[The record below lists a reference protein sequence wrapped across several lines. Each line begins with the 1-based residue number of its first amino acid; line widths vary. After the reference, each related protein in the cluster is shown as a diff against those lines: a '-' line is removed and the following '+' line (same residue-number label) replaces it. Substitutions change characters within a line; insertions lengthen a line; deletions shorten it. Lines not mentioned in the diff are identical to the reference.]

1 MTDEEVREA
10 AFGHGGNSLAE
21 VGCAAAVFDYDAQ
34 AMAIARQRITL
45 APASWRQA
53 VASLAKGDLF
63 EGEEISKLEQAFADF
78 IRVPEA
84 VGVPSARAGLR
95 FIFQALDLQPGD
107 EVICSAFGYPIVP
120 FLVKSLGFDLK
131 FADCEMTTLGM
142 DPEALREMISERT
155 RAVIVTHLY
164 GVPCQVDK
172 IAEITESQGAHL
184 IEDCAHCYGAS
195 VGGRKAGAFGSA
207 AYFSF
212 ETSKMI
218 NTMGGGMVTVDD
230 TALAERIREVGRNEP
245 QKDLGWLSKRLFKTT
260 FEATVTHPLVF
271 NLGVYQALRYAPRG
285 KEGEDRFASGYHGD
299 EVSMAGRLGKFTN
312 YQAKLG
318 ARQMELIAPLSVR
331 RNENA
336 QRLIGQLEDVVRF
349 QQPAGPDVTANYMLV
364 TALFENM
371 RQVSRALLQKGVDTK
386 HLYMRDCSG
395 MFEGEA
401 PFPNAA
407 RAEREI
413 LHLPAY
419 PQLSTAQIDS
429 IATKTRQVVTAL

>member
-1 MTDEEVREA
+1 
-10 AFGHGGNSLAE
+10 
-21 VGCAAAVFDYDAQ
+21 
-34 AMAIARQRITL
+34 MAIARQRITL
-45 APASWRQA
+45 APATWRQA
-53 VASLAKGDLF
+53 AGGLVRGDLW
-63 EGEEISKLEQAFADF
+63 EGEEIAQAEKAFADF
-78 IRVPEA
+78 IGVPAA

-131 FADCEMTTLGM
+131 FADCEMTTLGL
-142 DPEALREMISERT
+142 DPEALRETISDRT

-164 GVPCQVDK
+164 GIPCQVDK
-172 IAEITESQGAHL
+172 IAEITAAHSAHL

-195 VGGRKAGAFGSA
+195 VGGRKVGAFGSA

-218 NTMGGGMVTVDD
+218 NTMGGGMVTVNN
-230 TALAERIREVGRNEP
+230 TELAERVREVGSQEP
-245 QKDLGWLSKRLFKTT
+245 QKDLSWLGKRLFRTT
-260 FEATVTHPLVF
+260 FEATVTHPAVF

-312 YQAKLG
+312 YQARL
-318 ARQMELIAPLSVR
+318 ALSQMERIGTLSER
-331 RNENA
+331 RNANA
-336 QRLIGQLEDVVRF
+336 ERLIGQLEDVVQF
-349 QQPAGPDVTANYMLV
+349 QRPAGPDVTANFMLV
-364 TALFENM
+364 TALFEEM
-371 RQVSRALLQKGVDTK
+371 KKVSEALLRRGVDTK
-386 HLYMRDCSG
+386 HLYMRDCTG
-395 MFEGEA
+395 MFEGSQ
-401 PFPNAA
+401 PFANAG

-419 PQLSTAQIDS
+419 PQLSTSQIDQ
-429 IATKTRQVVTAL
+429 IAARTREVVTAL

>member
-1 MTDEEVREA
+1 
-10 AFGHGGNSLAE
+10 
-21 VGCAAAVFDYDAQ
+21 
-34 AMAIARQRITL
+34 MAIARQRITL
-45 APASWRQA
+45 APATWRQA
-53 VASLAKGDLF
+53 LTGIVRGDLW
-63 EGEEISKLEQAFADF
+63 EGGEIAQLERAFAEF
-78 IRVPEA
+78 IGVPAA

-95 FIFQALDLQPGD
+95 FIFQALDLQAGD

-142 DPEALREMISERT
+142 DPEALRGVISEKT

-172 IAEITESQGAHL
+172 IAEITQRHGTHL

-218 NTMGGGMVTVDD
+218 NTMGGGMVTANDA
-230 TALAERIREVGRNEP
+230 ALAERIREVGSGEP
-245 QKDLGWLSKRLFKTT
+245 QKDLSWLSKRLFKTT
-260 FEATVTHPLVF
+260 FEASVTHPLVF
-271 NLGVYQALRYAPRG
+271 NLGVYQALRFAPRD
-285 KEGEDRFASGYHGD
+285 KEGQDRFASGYHGD

-318 ARQMELIAPLSVR
+318 LGQMERIKPASVR

-336 QRLIGQLEDVVRF
+336 ERLIGQLEDVVEF
-349 QQPAGPDVTANYMLV
+349 QRPAGPDVTANYMLV

-371 RQVSRALLQKGVDTK
+371 QEVSRALLRVGVDTK
-386 HLYMRDCSG
+386 YHYMRDCTG
-395 MFEGEA
+395 MFEGSV
-401 PFPNAA
+401 PFENAA

-419 PQLSTAQIDS
+419 PQLSTSQIDE
-429 IATKTRQVVTAL
+429 IAAKTRQVVTAL

>member
-1 MTDEEVREA
+1 MVRGDLWE
-10 AFGHGGNSLAE
+10 GE
-21 VGCAAAVFDYDAQ
+21 D
-34 AMAIARQRITL
+34 IAR
-45 APASWRQA
+45 
-53 VASLAKGDLF
+53 
-63 EGEEISKLEQAFADF
+63 LEKAFADF
-78 IRVPEA
+78 IDVPAA

-120 FLVKSLGFDLK
+120 FLVKSLGYDLK

-142 DPEALREMISERT
+142 DPEALRDVISERT
-155 RAVIVTHLY
+155 RAVITTHLY

-172 IAEITESQGAHL
+172 IAEITRAHGAHL
-184 IEDCAHCYGAS
+184 IEDCAHCYGAA

-230 TALAERIREVGRNEP
+230 AALAERIREVGSQEP
-245 QKDLGWLSKRLFKTT
+245 QKDLNWLSKRLFKTT
-260 FEATVTHPLVF
+260 FEATVTHPLFF
-271 NLGVYQALRYAPRG
+271 NLGVYQALRFAPRD
-285 KEGEDRFASGYHGD
+285 KEGQDRFASGYHGD

-318 ARQMELIAPLSVR
+318 LKQMERIQPASVR

-336 QRLIGQLEDVVRF
+336 ERLIGQLEDIVEF
-349 QQPAGPDVTANYMLV
+349 QRPAGPDVIANYMLV
-364 TALFENM
+364 TALFERM
-371 RQVSRALLQKGVDTK
+371 QEVSKALLRVGVDTK
-386 HLYMRDCSG
+386 YHYMRDCTG
-395 MFEGEA
+395 MFEGSAAFE
-401 PFPNAA
+401 NAA
-407 RAEREI
+407 RAQREI

-419 PQLSTAQIDS
+419 PQLSTSQIDE
-429 IATKTRQVVTAL
+429 IAAKTRQVVTSL

>member
-1 MTDEEVREA
+1 
-10 AFGHGGNSLAE
+10 
-21 VGCAAAVFDYDAQ
+21 
-34 AMAIARQRITL
+34 MAIARQRITL
-45 APASWRQA
+45 APATWRQA
-53 VASLAKGDLF
+53 LAGLGRGDLW
-63 EGEEISKLEQAFADF
+63 EGGEIARAEEAFAEF
-78 IRVPEA
+78 IGAPAA

-131 FADCEMTTLGM
+131 FADCEMTTLGL
-142 DPEALREMISERT
+142 DPEALSEVISERT
-155 RAVIVTHLY
+155 RAVIITHLY
-164 GVPCQVDK
+164 GVPCRVDEIAS
-172 IAEITESQGAHL
+172 IAEAHGAQL

-195 VGGRKAGAFGSA
+195 VGGRKVGAFGAA

-230 TALAERIREVGRNEP
+230 PALAERIRKVGSKEP
-245 QKDLGWLSKRLFKTT
+245 QKDLNWLAKRLFKTT

-271 NLGVYQALRYAPRG
+271 NLGVYQALRFAPRG

-312 YQAKLG
+312 YQARL
-318 ARQMELIAPLSVR
+318 ALAQMERIGSSGAR

-336 QRLIGQLEDVVRF
+336 VRLIGQLEDVVQF
-349 QQPAGPDVTANYMLV
+349 QQPAGPEVTANYMLV

-371 RQVSRALLQKGVDTK
+371 KEVSAALLRRGIDTK
-386 HLYMRDCSG
+386 HLYMRDCTG
-395 MFEGEA
+395 MFEGSES
-401 PFPNAA
+401 FVNAA

-419 PQLSTAQIDS
+419 PQLSSAQIDR
-429 IATKTRQVVTAL
+429 IAVRTREVVTTL

>member
-1 MTDEEVREA
+1 MMRRRWRLRDSESRWR
-10 AFGHGGNSLAE
+10 
-21 VGCAAAVFDYDAQ
+21 
-34 AMAIARQRITL
+34 RQPVI
-45 APASWRQA
+45 
-53 VASLAKGDLF
+53 G
-63 EGEEISKLEQAFADF
+63 
-78 IRVPEA
+78 VPEA
-84 VGVPSARAGLR
+84 VAVPSARAGLR
-95 FIFQALDLQPGD
+95 FIFQALDLQKGD

-142 DPEALREMISERT
+142 DPQALRQVISDKT
-155 RAVIVTHLY
+155 RAVITTHLY

-172 IAEITESQGAHL
+172 LAQISQTHGAHL

-218 NTMGGGMVTVDD
+218 NTMGGGMVTVNDKEF
-230 TALAERIREVGRNEP
+230 AEKIREVGSEEP
-245 QKDLGWLSKRLFKTT
+245 QKDLSWLAKRLFKTT

-271 NLGVYQALRYAPRG
+271 NLGVYQALRYAPKG

-299 EVSMAGRLGKFTN
+299 EVSMAGRLGRFTN

-318 ARQMELIAPLSVR
+318 AKQMEVIGPLSVR

-336 QRLIGQLEDVVRF
+336 ERLISQLEDVVQF
-349 QQPAGPDVTANYMLV
+349 QQPAGPEVTANYMLV

-371 RQVSRALLQKGVDTK
+371 PEIARALLRKGVDTK

-395 MFEGEA
+395 MFEGAE
-401 PFPNAA
+401 PFANAV

-419 PQLSTAQIDS
+419 PQLSTAQIDE
-429 IATKTRQVVTAL
+429 IAAKTRQVVTSL

>member
-1 MTDEEVREA
+1 
-10 AFGHGGNSLAE
+10 
-21 VGCAAAVFDYDAQ
+21 
-34 AMAIARQRITL
+34 MAIARQRITL
-45 APASWRQA
+45 APATWRQA
-53 VASLAKGDLF
+53 LAGTVRGDLW
-63 EGEEISKLEQAFADF
+63 EGGEIARLEKAFADF
-78 IRVPEA
+78 ISVPAA

-95 FIFQALDLQPGD
+95 FIFQALDLAAGD

-142 DPEALREMISERT
+142 DPEALREAISEKT

-172 IAEITESQGAHL
+172 IAEITQTHGAHL

-218 NTMGGGMVTVDD
+218 NTMGGGMVTVNDA
-230 TALAERIREVGRNEP
+230 ALAERIREVGRDEP
-245 QKDLGWLSKRLFKTT
+245 QKDLSWLAKRLFKTT
-260 FEATVTHPLVF
+260 FEATVTHPVVF
-271 NLGVYQALRYAPRG
+271 NLGVYQALRYAPRD
-285 KEGEDRFASGYHGD
+285 KQGEDRFASGYHGD
-299 EVSMAGRLGKFTN
+299 EVSMDGRLGRFTN

-318 ARQMELIAPLSVR
+318 TRQMDRIGPASVR

-336 QRLIGQLEDVVRF
+336 ERLIGQLEDIVQF
-349 QQPAGPDVTANYMLV
+349 QRPVGPEVTANYMLV

-371 RQVSRALLQKGVDTK
+371 QEVSRGLLRLGVDTK
-386 HLYMRDCSG
+386 HHYMRDCTG
-395 MFEGEA
+395 MFEGSA
-401 PFPNAA
+401 PSANAA

-419 PQLSTAQIDS
+419 PQLSTARIDE
-429 IATKTRQVVTAL
+429 IAVKTRKVVTAL

>member
-1 MTDEEVREA
+1 
-10 AFGHGGNSLAE
+10 
-21 VGCAAAVFDYDAQ
+21 
-34 AMAIARQRITL
+34 MAIARQRITL
-45 APASWRQA
+45 APATWRQA
-53 VASLAKGDLF
+53 LAGMARGNLWEGD
-63 EGEEISKLEQAFADF
+63 EIARLEKAFAEF
-78 IRVPEA
+78 IGVPEA
-84 VGVPSARAGLR
+84 VAVPSARAGLR
-95 FIFQALDLQPGD
+95 FIFQALDLQKGD

-142 DPEALREMISERT
+142 DPQALRQVISDKT
-155 RAVIVTHLY
+155 RAVITTHLY

-172 IAEITESQGAHL
+172 LAQISQTHGAHL

-218 NTMGGGMVTVDD
+218 NTMGGGMVTVNDKEF
-230 TALAERIREVGRNEP
+230 AEKIREVGSEEP
-245 QKDLGWLSKRLFKTT
+245 QKDLSWLAKRLFKTT

-271 NLGVYQALRYAPRG
+271 NLGVYQALRYAPKG

-299 EVSMAGRLGKFTN
+299 EVSMAGRLGRFTN

-318 ARQMELIAPLSVR
+318 AKQMEVIGPLSVR

-336 QRLIGQLEDVVRF
+336 ERLISQLEDVVQF
-349 QQPAGPDVTANYMLV
+349 QQPAGPEVTANYMLV

-371 RQVSRALLQKGVDTK
+371 PEIARALLRKGVDTK

-395 MFEGEA
+395 MFEGAE
-401 PFPNAA
+401 PFANAV

-419 PQLSTAQIDS
+419 PQLSTAQIDE
-429 IATKTRQVVTAL
+429 IAAKTRQVVTSL

>member
-1 MTDEEVREA
+1 MVR
-10 AFGHGGNSLAE
+10 
-21 VGCAAAVFDYDAQ
+21 
-34 AMAIARQRITL
+34 
-45 APASWRQA
+45 
-53 VASLAKGDLF
+53 GDLW
-63 EGEEISKLEQAFADF
+63 EGEEVGRLEKAFADL
-78 IRVPEA
+78 IGVPAA

-95 FIFQALDLQPGD
+95 FIFQALDLEAGD

-142 DPEALREMISERT
+142 DPEALRGVISDRT
-155 RAVIVTHLY
+155 RAVITTHLY

-172 IAEITESQGAHL
+172 IAEIAAGHGADL

-218 NTMGGGMVTVDD
+218 NTMGGGMVTVNDA
-230 TALAERIREVGRNEP
+230 ALAERIREVGSQEP
-245 QKDLGWLSKRLFKTT
+245 QKDLSWLSKRLFKTT

-271 NLGVYQALRYAPRG
+271 NLGVYQALRYAPRD
-285 KEGEDRFASGYHGD
+285 KKGEDRFASGYHGD
-299 EVSMAGRLGKFTN
+299 EISMAGRLGKFTN
-312 YQAKLG
+312 YQARLG
-318 ARQMELIAPLSVR
+318 ARQMEAIAPLSIR

-336 QRLIGQLEDVVRF
+336 ERLIGQLEDVVQF
-349 QQPAGPDVTANYMLV
+349 QRPAGPDVTANYMLV
-364 TALFENM
+364 TALFEKM
-371 RQVSRALLQKGVDTK
+371 QEVARGLLRLGVDTK
-386 HLYMRDCSG
+386 HHYMRDCTG
-395 MFEGEA
+395 MFEGSE
-401 PFPNAA
+401 PFANAA

-419 PQLSTAQIDS
+419 PQLSTTQIDQ
-429 IATKTRQVVTAL
+429 IATKTRKVVTSL